1 MLSQN
6 LKALVGFG
14 LVERTVAPTVPP
26 QVTYELTE
34 LGMDLTGPLTALI
47 HWVGTHA
54 DQLLN
59 GQAGTAESATR
70 PMPPPSLTLT
80 RK

>member
-14 LVERTVAPTVPP
+14 LVERTVPP

-34 LGMDLTGPLTALI
+34 PGTDLT
-47 HWVGTHA
+47 V
-54 DQLLN
+54 
-59 GQAGTAESATR
+59 R
-70 PMPPPSLTLT
+70 
-80 RK
+80 